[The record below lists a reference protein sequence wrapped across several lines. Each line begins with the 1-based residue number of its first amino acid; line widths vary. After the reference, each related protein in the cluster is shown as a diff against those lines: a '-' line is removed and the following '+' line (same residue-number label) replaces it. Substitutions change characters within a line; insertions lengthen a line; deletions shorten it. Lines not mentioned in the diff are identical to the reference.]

1 MSGDESSDGLAG
13 PEGKGNFPNNNN
25 HNSHSFPCFPLLWC
39 RLSRDQEEAPGV
51 AGFGGGGAVFKENP
65 ERDVSDLISIS
76 ISISGLQEAPP
87 PTRAWSRSRF
97 HSLPDRFY
105 ICVGRDRIDLSDR
118 DSNHFQIPEG

>member
-1 MSGDESSDGLAG
+1 MWLDL
-13 PEGKGNFPNNNN
+13 
-25 HNSHSFPCFPLLWC
+25 
-39 RLSRDQEEAPGV
+39 
-51 AGFGGGGAVFKENP
+51 GGGGRLQGKPGKA
-65 ERDVSDLISIS
+65 R
-76 ISISGLQEAPP
+76 ISGLQEAPP